1 MSTPLS
7 QRLQQPIDA
16 ASLTVWRALFGVL
29 MAVTHARFVAE
40 GWVEA
45 FYVAPTFRFAYWG
58 LGWLPALPGQAL
70 VALHLL
76 LALMGLALA
85 AGRAPRTMALL
96 LGLGMAYTDALD
108 LTNYLNHH
116 WLAVLLC
123 GLGALTMPR
132 RGATTAPTWA
142 LWLLRAHVAIV
153 YVFAAVAK
161 MGPDWLIYGQ
171 PLNTWLV
178 ARSDWPLLGPI
189 FALRETAVA
198 MSWAG
203 MLYDLTIP
211 AWLLWRQSR
220 PYALVVLLGFHTMTA
235 LLFRIGIFPYLMTI
249 NALLFLPADWPRQF
263 AAGRWLLAQ
272 ISGPIAAAV
281 GADIRTATS
290 TSSPLRPWQLAALG
304 LYLAVQIALPLR
316 FLAYPGPILWAE
328 EGMRFSWRVM
338 VREKHGDVSFR
349 VRRADGREVREEP
362 RHWLDSRQAREMASQ
377 PDMILQLAHRV
388 AADHRARGNG
398 DVAVFADAWVSLNG
412 RPPVRMIDPNVD
424 LAQESD
430 TLAAKT
436 WIFPPP
442 PGPPGQF
449 GRSLHHAAAPRR
461 NDLRLASHQELP

>member
-1 MSTPLS
+1 MSTPLG

-16 ASLTVWRALFGVL
+16 ASLTLWRVLFGVL

-45 FYVAPTFRFAYWG
+45 FYVAPAFRFAYWG
-58 LGWLPALPGQAL
+58 LGWLPSLPGPAL

-76 LALMGLALA
+76 LACMGLALA

-132 RGATTAPTWA
+132 RDQATAPTWA
-142 LWLLRAHVAIV
+142 LWLLRAQVAIV
-153 YVFAAVAK
+153 YVFAAIAK
-161 MGPDWLIYGQ
+161 MGPDWLLYGQ

-178 ARSDWPLLGPI
+178 ARNDWPLLGPL
-189 FALRETAVA
+189 FELRETAIA

-211 AWLLWRQSR
+211 AWLLWRRSR
-220 PYALVVLLGFHTMTA
+220 PYALVVLVSFHTMTA
-235 LLFRIGIFPYLMTI
+235 LLFRIGIFPWLMTI
-249 NALLFLPADWPRQF
+249 NALLFLPPDWPRHLR
-263 AAGRWLLAQ
+263 AGRWLLAR
-272 ISGPIAAAV
+272 ICAPIAAA
-281 GADIRTATS
+281 AA
-290 TSSPLRPWQLAALG
+290 PALRPWQLAALG
-304 LYLAVQIALPLR
+304 LYLLLQVAVPLR
-316 FLAYPGPILWAE
+316 CFAYPGPVLWAE

-349 VRRADGREVREEP
+349 VRRADGREVRQEP

-388 AADHRARGNG
+388 AADHRARGDG
-398 DVAVFADAWVSLNG
+398 EVAVFADAWVSLNG
-412 RPPVRMIDPNVD
+412 RPPVRMIDPDVD
-424 LAQESD
+424 LAREAD
-430 TLAAKT
+430 TLAPKP
-436 WIFPPP
+436 WILPPP

-449 GRSLHHAAAPRR
+449 GRSVFAPGTPAAERSAQ
-461 NDLRLASHQELP
+461 ATAQELP